1 MHVLSMPPAFVLSQD
16 QTLMLIPA
24 NPFMNLHDWIDSNK
38 GRQTLEPKSANVQRH
53 FTPPP
58 AHPFLTQQFQSTIA
72 VPEGTSGLTA
82 NSS

>member
-1 MHVLSMPPAFVLSQD
+1 
-16 QTLMLIPA
+16 MLIPA

-53 FTPPP
+53 LRRRPRIPSFSHNSNQQSP
-58 AHPFLTQQFQSTIA
+58 A
-72 VPEGTSGLTA
+72 PEGTSGLTA